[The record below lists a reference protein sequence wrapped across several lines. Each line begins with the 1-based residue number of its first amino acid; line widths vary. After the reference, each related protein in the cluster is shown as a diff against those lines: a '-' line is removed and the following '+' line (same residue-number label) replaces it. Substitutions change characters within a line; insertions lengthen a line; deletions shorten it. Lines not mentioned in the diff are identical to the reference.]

1 MSYNI
6 IERVRQWKYFLQS
19 ENDYH
24 NTLSEKSKLRTN
36 HGKYAVFQI
45 RLIRGYDNGNDGE
58 IVIHIHII
66 YLAKYEL
73 SPSLN
78 NHEVIVEVG
87 KE

>member
-1 MSYNI
+1 MIIHVHIFDKNVSYNI

-24 NTLSEKSKLRTN
+24 DTLSEKSKLRTN

-58 IVIHIHII
+58 IVIHII

-73 SPSLN
+73 
-78 NHEVIVEVG
+78 
-87 KE
+87 